1 MGAMTREDAQNS
13 DAKLAAEQ
21 IMDAIVTQKLAPS
34 QKVSENIFSEMFGIS
49 RTVARN
55 LIERLIAKQ
64 FLVSVS
70 PRVTQVAPLTLLDIK
85 QNFALRKVLLP
96 PIFALTAAKV
106 DFQRLYRL
114 NNEIEKMLPVEDDQT
129 ALNLLK
135 KNKEL
140 NLALCETASYPLMI
154 EWARQLEDTA
164 MRIYWLYLK
173 TQKRFP
179 YSNEQQGMTID
190 VMKSDEPSRIQTV
203 IHDILSQTEERILN
217 TIFSN
222 EQFYTQ
228 DLTLL

>member
-1 MGAMTREDAQNS
+1 MTMEDLQNS
-13 DAKLAAEQ
+13 DARKAAEL

-49 RTVARN
+49 RTISRN

-70 PRVTQVAPLTLLDIK
+70 PRVTIVAPLTLLDIK
-85 QNFALRKVLLP
+85 QNFTLRKVLLP
-96 PIFALTAAKV
+96 AVFSLSAANV
-106 DFQRLYRL
+106 NFSRLRDL
-114 NNEIEKMLPVEDDQT
+114 NKEIEKMQPVEDDDE
-129 ALNLLK
+129 ALLLLK
-135 KNKEL
+135 RNKEL
-140 NLALCETASYPLMI
+140 NLILCENAGYPLMI
-154 EWARQLEDTA
+154 DWARQLEDTA

-179 YSNEQQGMTID
+179 YSSDQQGMTID
-190 VMKSDEPSRIQTV
+190 VMKSDEPNRIRTV

-228 DLTLL
+228 DLKV

>member
-1 MGAMTREDAQNS
+1 MIREDLQNS
-13 DAKLAAEQ
+13 DARKASEL

-34 QKVSENIFSEMFGIS
+34 QKVSENIFSDMFGIS
-49 RTVARN
+49 RTISRN

-70 PRVTQVAPLTLLDIK
+70 PRVTVVAPLTLLDIK
-85 QNFALRKVLLP
+85 QNFTLRKVLLP
-96 PIFALTAAKV
+96 AIFALTAANV
-106 DFQRLYRL
+106 DFEKMKRI
-114 NNEIEKMLPVEDDQT
+114 NKEIEELQPIKDDEA

-140 NLALCETASYPLMI
+140 NLIFCENAGYPLMI
-154 EWARQLEDTA
+154 DWARQLEDTA

-179 YSNEQQGMTID
+179 YSADQQGMTIE
-190 VMKSDEPSRIQTV
+190 VMKSDEPNRIRTV
-203 IHDILSQTEERILN
+203 IHDILTQTEERILN

-228 DLTLL
+228 DLTV

>member
-1 MGAMTREDAQNS
+1 MTIEDLQNS
-13 DAKLAAEQ
+13 DARKAAEL

-34 QKVSENIFSEMFGIS
+34 QKVSENIFSDMFGIS
-49 RTVARN
+49 RTISRN

-70 PRVTQVAPLTLLDIK
+70 PRVTIVAPLTLLDIK
-85 QNFALRKVLLP
+85 QNFTLRKVLLP
-96 PIFALTAAKV
+96 AVFSLTAANV
-106 DFQRLYRL
+106 DFARLREL
-114 NNEIEKMLPVEDDQT
+114 NKEIEAMQPILDDDT
-129 ALNLLK
+129 ALALLK

-140 NLALCETASYPLMI
+140 NLLLCENAGYPLMI
-154 EWARQLEDTA
+154 DWARQLEDTA

-179 YSNEQQGMTID
+179 YSSDQQGMTID
-190 VMKSDEPSRIQTV
+190 VMKSDEPNRIRTV

-228 DLTLL
+228 DLKV

>member
-1 MGAMTREDAQNS
+1 MGAMTREEAQNS

-49 RTVARN
+49 RTAARN

-96 PIFALTAAKV
+96 PIFALTASKV
-106 DFQRLYRL
+106 DFQRLYGL

-129 ALNLLK
+129 ALKLLK

-140 NLALCETASYPLMI
+140 NLAFCENASYPLMI

-179 YSNEQQGMTID
+179 YSSDQQAMIID
-190 VMKSDEPSRIQTV
+190 VMKTDEPSRIQTV

-228 DLTLL
+228 DLTL

>member
-1 MGAMTREDAQNS
+1 MTIEDLQNS
-13 DAKLAAEQ
+13 DARKAAEL

-34 QKVSENIFSEMFGIS
+34 QKVSENIFSDMFGIS
-49 RTVARN
+49 RTISRN

-70 PRVTQVAPLTLLDIK
+70 PRVTIVAPLTLLDIK
-85 QNFALRKVLLP
+85 QNFTLRKVLLP
-96 PIFALTAAKV
+96 AVFSLTAANV
-106 DFQRLYRL
+106 DFARLREL
-114 NNEIEKMLPVEDDQT
+114 NKEIEAMQPILDDDT
-129 ALNLLK
+129 ALALLK

-140 NLALCETASYPLMI
+140 NLLLCENAGYPLMI
-154 EWARQLEDTA
+154 DWARQLEDTA

-179 YSNEQQGMTID
+179 YSPDQQGMTID
-190 VMKSDEPSRIQTV
+190 VMKTDEPHRIKTV

-228 DLTLL
+228 DLKV

>member
-1 MGAMTREDAQNS
+1 MTIEDLQNS
-13 DAKLAAEQ
+13 DARKAAEL

-49 RTVARN
+49 RTISRN

-70 PRVTQVAPLTLLDIK
+70 PRVTIVAPLTLLDIK
-85 QNFALRKVLLP
+85 QNFTLRKVLLP
-96 PIFALTAAKV
+96 AVFSLTAANV
-106 DFQRLYRL
+106 NFARLREL
-114 NNEIEKMLPVEDDQT
+114 NKEIEAMQPILNDDT
-129 ALNLLK
+129 ALALLK

-140 NLALCETASYPLMI
+140 NLILCEHAGYPLMVD
-154 EWARQLEDTA
+154 WARQLEDTA

-179 YSNEQQGMTID
+179 YSPDQQGMTID
-190 VMKSDEPSRIQTV
+190 VMKSDEPNRIRTV

-228 DLTLL
+228 DLKV

>member
-1 MGAMTREDAQNS
+1 MTIEDLQNS
-13 DAKLAAEQ
+13 DARKAAEL

-34 QKVSENIFSEMFGIS
+34 QKVSENIFSDMFGIS
-49 RTVARN
+49 RTISRN

-70 PRVTQVAPLTLLDIK
+70 PRVTIVAPLTLLDIK
-85 QNFALRKVLLP
+85 QNFTLRKVLLP
-96 PIFALTAAKV
+96 AVFSLTAANV
-106 DFQRLYRL
+106 DFARLREL
-114 NNEIEKMLPVEDDQT
+114 NKEIEAMQPILDDDT
-129 ALNLLK
+129 ALALLK

-140 NLALCETASYPLMI
+140 NLLLCENAGYPLMVD
-154 EWARQLEDTA
+154 WARQLEDTA

-179 YSNEQQGMTID
+179 YSPDQQGMTID
-190 VMKSDEPSRIQTV
+190 VMKSDEPHRIKTV

-228 DLTLL
+228 DLKV

>member
-1 MGAMTREDAQNS
+1 MTREDLQNS
-13 DAKLAAEQ
+13 DARKASEL

-34 QKVSENIFSEMFGIS
+34 QKVSENIFSDMFGIS
-49 RTVARN
+49 RTVSRN

-70 PRVTQVAPLTLLDIK
+70 PRVTVVAPLTLLDIK
-85 QNFALRKVLLP
+85 QNFTLRKVLLP
-96 PIFALTAAKV
+96 AVFSLTAANV
-106 DFQRLYRL
+106 DFERLRKL
-114 NNEIEKMLPVEDDQT
+114 NKEIYEMQPVADDES
-129 ALNLLK
+129 ALLLLK

-140 NLALCETASYPLMI
+140 NLIFSENAGYPLMI
-154 EWARQLEDTA
+154 DWARQLEDTA

-179 YSNEQQGMTID
+179 YSSDQQGMTID
-190 VMKSDEPSRIQTV
+190 VMKSDEPHRIKTV

-228 DLTLL
+228 DLKV

>member
-1 MGAMTREDAQNS
+1 MTIEDLQNS
-13 DAKLAAEQ
+13 DARKAAEL

-34 QKVSENIFSEMFGIS
+34 QKVSENIFSDMFGIS
-49 RTVARN
+49 RTISRN

-70 PRVTQVAPLTLLDIK
+70 PRVTIVAPLTLLDIK
-85 QNFALRKVLLP
+85 QNFTLRKVLLP
-96 PIFALTAAKV
+96 AIFSLTAANV
-106 DFQRLYRL
+106 DFARLREL
-114 NNEIEKMLPVEDDQT
+114 NKEIEAMQPILDDDT
-129 ALNLLK
+129 ALALLK
-135 KNKEL
+135 KNKDL
-140 NLALCETASYPLMI
+140 NLLLCENAGYPLMMD
-154 EWARQLEDTA
+154 WARQLEDTA

-179 YSNEQQGMTID
+179 YSPDQQGMTID
-190 VMKSDEPSRIQTV
+190 VMKTDEPHRIKTV

-228 DLTLL
+228 DLKV